1 MKIKK
6 TLMNTRVGRTL
17 LTSLGLAGN
26 QHSASYFSYRVGN
39 SSDRQEGDYY
49 LYFTDD
55 KISAQAV
62 DNFAFNEIVNL
73 GARHGIG
80 FLQFQVSHSE
90 NKEAFLRYLQ
100 VAIPNRKNKYPKTQH
115 EILDYCLAWVNE
127 QLKRISSAQSTS
139 SNQNA
144 IAVVNNIQIQNENE
158 HFFSIPEMTS
168 QFQNEIAAIKTDLK
182 DLFAQKNNLGH
193 QRDSDTAA
201 GEFNHLM
208 ERMEG
213 LENSIARL
221 EPGSIETPS
230 ENELKQFVFLLLA
243 LQSYRIDNKPQ
254 SPYFFS
260 QFSKVDL
267 TGLLKSNLKHYNTKT
282 SKTTEKDVYKFD
294 EVFKSFDLVKI
305 HGDLKKLLANF
316 KFM

>member
-1 MKIKK
+1 
-6 TLMNTRVGRTL
+6 MNTRAGRTL

-55 KISAQAV
+55 KISARAV

-73 GARHGIG
+73 GARHGLI
-80 FLQFQVSHSE
+80 FLQFQVAQSE

-100 VAIPNRKNKYPKTQH
+100 VAIPNRKNKYPKAQH

-127 QLKRISSAQSTS
+127 QLKRILSEQSTLP
-139 SNQNA
+139 NQNA
-144 IAVVNNIQIQNENE
+144 IAVVNNIQIQNEND
-158 HFFSIPEMTS
+158 HFISMPDMTS
-168 QFQNEIAAIKTDLK
+168 QFQNEIAAIKTEVK
-182 DLFAQKNNLGH
+182 NLFAQPNNITPQPNSATTADEFNNLI
-193 QRDSDTAA
+193 
-201 GEFNHLM
+201 
-208 ERMEG
+208 ERMER
-213 LENSIARL
+213 LESGIARL
-221 EPGSIETPS
+221 EPGSIETNGES
-230 ENELKQFVFLLLA
+230 ELKQFAFLLLA
-243 LQSYRIDNKPQ
+243 LQSYRVDNKAQ

-260 QFSKVDL
+260 QFSKVDM
-267 TGLLKSNLKHYNTKT
+267 TGLLKSNFKHYNTKT

-294 EVFKSFDLVKI
+294 ELFKSLDLVKI

-316 KFM
+316 KLM